1 MKPSSVIAVVVAA
14 GLGIATAALAQSIEV
29 SGEVSAEV
37 SGEVS
42 TSSALSSLSSQVSS
56 VSSSLSSQLSS
67 AVSSVSSEAS
77 SALSSVSSELSSAVS
92 SVSGEISSGLSS
104 AVSSMMSSA
113 EEVSCAN
120 LDTSTL
126 LGTALDPATLDA
138 VTSVTIFVVTDCT
151 GLTFVMDG
159 AAIAQ
164 FQTNQKVIDA
174 LAATGQTGAE
184 VVAYALDG
192 TSLTVYV
199 RARNS

>member
-14 GLGIATAALAQSIEV
+14 GIGIATAALAQSIEV

-42 TSSALSSLSSQVSS
+42 TSSTLSS
-56 VSSSLSSQLSS
+56 VSSQVSS
-67 AVSSVSSEAS
+67 AVSSVSSQVS

-92 SVSGEISSGLSS
+92 SASSEISSGLSS

-113 EEVSCAN
+113 EEVSCSD

-126 LGTALDPATLDA
+126 LGTALDPATLAA
-138 VTSVTIFVVTDCT
+138 VTSVTVFVVTDCT
-151 GLTFVMDG
+151 GLTFVADG
-159 AAIAQ
+159 AAMVQLAASEIVA
-164 FQTNQKVIDA
+164 DA
-174 LAATGQTGAE
+174 LAASGQVGGE
-184 VVAYALDG
+184 VVAYTLDG

-199 RARNS
+199 RSRNS